1 MSPILTLSTVLA
13 YFALLFV
20 VAWWTGRGAN
30 EHSFFIGNRNSNWL
44 VVAYGMIGTSLSGV
58 TFMSVPGKVGVAHFA
73 YMQVALGYLL
83 GYWVVAGVL
92 LPLYYRMNLT
102 SIYHYLLERFGNASY
117 KTGALLFIVS
127 RTMGA
132 TLRLYLVVNVLQIF
146 ILDTWQIPFWVTAA
160 VVILMILLYTFQ
172 GGVKTI
178 VWTDLLQTTFMLLAL
193 VICIVFIKEQLG
205 LNWGGFVEGMRSQ
218 QLTKIWNMEWGSKG
232 FFLKQVLGGAFIT
245 IAMTGLDQEMMQ
257 KNISVKNLSGAQ
269 RNMLSFSGV
278 LVVVNLLFL
287 ILGAAL
293 FMYAKKVAMPL
304 PTSSDDLF
312 PSIALHYLPPAIGLI
327 FLIGLISA
335 LFPSADGAITAL
347 TASFCIDILGL
358 QRRKDL
364 TEQAQKSKRL
374 RVHLSFALLFYI
386 CVLIFKVINEKA
398 IIDLLLDIA
407 GYTYGPLLGLFSFGI
422 LTKRRVIDAR
432 VPYIA
437 LLSPLLCYA
446 LNYGNSQ
453 QHWLG
458 NYQIGLELL
467 IINGAFTFIG
477 LWLFAS
483 GHTLEKPVDIAH

>member
-1 MSPILTLSTVLA
+1 MSPILTLSVVLA

-132 TLRLYLVVNVLQIF
+132 TLRLYLVVNVLQLF
-146 ILDTWQIPFWVTAA
+146 ILDTWHIPFWVTAA
-160 VVILMILLYTFQ
+160 VVIFMILLYTFQ

-193 VICIVFIKEQLG
+193 VICIVFIKNQLG
-205 LNWGGFVEGMRSQ
+205 MDWGGFVDSMRSA
-218 QLTKIWNMEWGSKG
+218 QLTKVWNTDWGAKG

-287 ILGAAL
+287 LLGAAL
-293 FMYAKKVAMPL
+293 FMYAKQLQMQFPA
-304 PTSSDDLF
+304 SSDDLF

-347 TASFCIDILGL
+347 TASFCIDILGM
-358 QRRKDL
+358 QRRTDW
-364 TEQAQKSKRL
+364 TEQQKRSNRL
-374 RVHLSFALLFYI
+374 KVHLSFAVVFYV
-386 CVLIFKVINEKA
+386 CVLVLKVINEKA

-422 LTKRRVIDAR
+422 LTKRRVLDGR
-432 VPYIA
+432 VPYVA
-437 LLSPLLCYA
+437 VLSPVLCYA
-446 LNYGNSQ
+446 LNYGNTQ
-453 QHWLG
+453 FHWLG
-458 NYQIGLELL
+458 AYQIGLELL
-467 IINGAFTFIG
+467 IINGAMTFIG
-477 LWLFAS
+477 LWFFAS
-483 GHTLEKPVDIAH
+483 SRSLEEPVDIAH